1 VARHPNQGSSDPGS
15 LRRRRRRKNS
25 NLVTDGAGYIG
36 GHTILAL
43 LDKGIGPIV
52 LDPSARLGS
61 LIPETVALAVG
72 DFGDQTKNWA
82 DIIREKQET
91 RFEIGDADQPSTEE
105 PGAVRTQ

>member
-1 VARHPNQGSSDPGS
+1 
-15 LRRRRRRKNS
+15 
-25 NLVTDGAGYIG
+25 
-36 GHTILAL
+36 
-43 LDKGIGPIV
+43 
-52 LDPSARLGS
+52 LGS